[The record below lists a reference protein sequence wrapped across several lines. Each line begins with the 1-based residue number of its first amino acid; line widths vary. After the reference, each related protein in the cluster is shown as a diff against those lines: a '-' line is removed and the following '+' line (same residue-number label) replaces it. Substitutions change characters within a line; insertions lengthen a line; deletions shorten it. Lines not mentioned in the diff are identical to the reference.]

1 MFACWQ
7 INVPPRIIKVDLL
20 FVKVPY
26 VASTMPVKS
35 PGPGRPKDMDKRAA
49 ILVAAKALFIR
60 NAFAGTSMDAIASEA
75 SVSKLTVY
83 SHFGDKDNL
92 FREVIRSRIED
103 LLPEDIYVYD
113 PLVDVG
119 ETLRMIARAHMKID
133 CEAENVGTFRAILS
147 DCRQGNPRYGKLLW
161 EEGPARTHRLME
173 QLLRDAVEHHALD
186 IASIPTASVQFF
198 SLIKGD
204 LLLRRLFGC
213 DECPEAA
220 ASEIEAMAMAGV
232 VTFLRAYRPR

>member
-1 MFACWQ
+1 MSRKP
-7 INVPPRIIKVDLL
+7 NLVEVPKAP
-20 FVKVPY
+20 
-26 VASTMPVKS
+26 AA
-35 PGPGRPKDMDKRAA
+35 PGRPKDMGKRSA
-49 ILVAAKALFIR
+49 ILDAARRLFTT
-60 NAFAGTSMDAIASEA
+60 AGFDGASMDQIAAEA

-83 SHFGDKDNL
+83 SHFGDKDDL

-103 LLPEDIYVYD
+103 LLPEDIYAYD
-113 PLVDVG
+113 ARVDIG
-119 ETLRMIARAHMKID
+119 ETLRMIAWAHMQID
-133 CEAENVGTFRAILS
+133 CQAENVGTFRAILS

-161 EEGPARTHRLME
+161 EEGPARTHRLMA
-173 QLLRDAVEHHALD
+173 QLLQQAVEDHALD

-213 DECPEAA
+213 DECPESA
-220 ASEIEAMAMAGV
+220 ASEIESMAMAGV